1 MNFDEIHGFQG
12 TRCSDHP
19 KSRLHISEQLI
30 PPRQWT
36 FPKRLR
42 KFETHEQ
49 DPEVQHSDLLFVKKK
64 VDSSVWRRS
73 WATGTVAAVFRSVFG
88 VSFDL

>member
-1 MNFDEIHGFQG
+1 MPDILIIITQSSEPIEDFGVTSLYMSRIPRFSMEI
-12 TRCSDHP
+12 
-19 KSRLHISEQLI
+19 EAN
-30 PPRQWT
+30 
-36 FPKRLR
+36 
-42 KFETHEQ
+42 
-49 DPEVQHSDLLFVKKK
+49 LLFVKKK